1 MLNLAGK
8 ISLIK
13 LELELELAN
22 LKIQSEWR
30 SRQRASD

>member
-13 LELELELAN
+13 LELELELNN
-22 LKIQSEWR
+22 LAGND
-30 SRQRASD
+30 SRL